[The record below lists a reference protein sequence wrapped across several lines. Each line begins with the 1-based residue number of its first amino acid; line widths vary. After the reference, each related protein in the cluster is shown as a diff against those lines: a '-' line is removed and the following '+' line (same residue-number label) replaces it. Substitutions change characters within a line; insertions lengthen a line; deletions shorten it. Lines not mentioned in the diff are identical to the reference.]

1 MILTGKTHAPARGWA
16 RDGQPG
22 GNPANSSW
30 KRRGLH
36 AGAYYSGAHYSV
48 AMPDHWSGR
57 LSDSVLMAGVVV
69 LAAAA
74 LAAFAVAAPLI
85 LAGSALIG
93 LVARNGAP
101 TAWRP
106 VRVRQRAH

>member
-1 MILTGKTHAPARGWA
+1 MILTGKTHAPARSWVRDGRA
-16 RDGQPG
+16 RD
-22 GNPANSSW
+22 NLANSGMANNGWEKSAL
-30 KRRGLH
+30 RPGVM
-36 AGAYYSGAHYSV
+36 SG
-48 AMPDHWSGR
+48 HWTGR
-57 LSDSVLMAGVVV
+57 LSDSVLMACVVV
-69 LAAAA
+69 LAATA

-93 LVARNGAP
+93 LIARNGAP

>member
-1 MILTGKTHAPARGWA
+1 MILTGKTHAPAGGWA
-16 RDGQPG
+16 RDRQSGV
-22 GNPANSSW
+22 NPAHSGRE
-30 KRRGLH
+30 RRGLYADAH
-36 AGAYYSGAHYSV
+36 YSGAIS
-48 AMPDHWSGR
+48 DHWSGR

>member
-22 GNPANSSW
+22 GNPAHSGRE
-30 KRRGLH
+30 RRGLH
-36 AGAYYSGAHYSV
+36 AGAHHSG

-69 LAAAA
+69 LAAAT

>member
-1 MILTGKTHAPARGWA
+1 MILTGKTHAPAGGWA
-16 RDGQPG
+16 RDRQSGV
-22 GNPANSSW
+22 NPAHSG
-30 KRRGLH
+30 RERHGLY
-36 AGAYYSGAHYSV
+36 AGADYSGARHSGL
-48 AMPDHWSGR
+48 MPDHWSGR

>member
-1 MILTGKTHAPARGWA
+1 MILTGKTHAPARGWS
-16 RDGQPG
+16 RDRQTRD
-22 GNPANSSW
+22 NLANSGLASNSRE
-30 KRRGLH
+30 KRALRT
-36 AGAYYSGAHYSV
+36 GAVS
-48 AMPDHWSGR
+48 DHWAGR
-57 LSDSVLMAGVVV
+57 LSDNVLMAGVVV

-85 LAGSALIG
+85 LAASALIG
-93 LVARNGAP
+93 LVARNGAS

>member
-16 RDGQPG
+16 RDRQASGR
-22 GNPANSSW
+22 PANSSW
-30 KRRGLH
+30 ERRGLH
-36 AGAYYSGAHYSV
+36 AGALDAGSMS
-48 AMPDHWSGR
+48 DHWSGR

-85 LAGSALIG
+85 LAGSALVG